1 MSRVYKATGIN
12 LKSMP
17 LGESDRL
24 LTILTR
30 EYGLIRAVAP
40 GARKTKSKFGGRSA
54 LFVVNQLVLNKGR
67 SLDKVSQA
75 ETLASYP
82 GLSRNLATLTASQYL
97 AELTLYQALTDQP
110 QAELLDLLCQQLER
124 LEHALSPQI
133 LPTLVQSI
141 FQLLVWAG
149 VAPQVHTCCR
159 THQPLAP
166 QIDNPAWQVGFSP
179 SEGGTIALSAWTEPQ
194 RAHGSAAQD
203 WTTAERAPTY
213 GGRWPK
219 VGRRPSQPSPLPNGG
234 RRLSALELNLLQQLA
249 QAVLNDAPTSL
260 PWDLALDPIPDPGG
274 GDHQPHPDRTYPL
287 SAWLAV
293 EQALRHYAQYYLER
307 PIRSAD
313 LIEACFTP
321 VSFTAPVTTP

>member
-1 MSRVYKATGIN
+1 MSRVYKATGIT

-30 EYGLIRAVAP
+30 EYGLVRAVAP
-40 GARKTKSKFGGRSA
+40 GARKIKSKLGGRSA

-97 AELTLYQALTDQP
+97 AELTLYQALSDQP

-124 LEHALSPQI
+124 LEQAQSPQI

-141 FQLLVWAG
+141 FQLLAWAG
-149 VAPQVHTCCR
+149 VTPQVHTCCR

-194 RAHGSAAQD
+194 RARGSATQGWA
-203 WTTAERAPTY
+203 TAERAPTY
-213 GGRWPK
+213 GGR
-219 VGRRPSQPSPLPNGG
+219 SQPSFPLSRG
-234 RRLSALELNLLQQLA
+234 RRLGALELDLLQQLA
-249 QAVLNDAPTSL
+249 KAVLNDAPASL
-260 PWDLALDPIPDPGG
+260 LWDLALDPVPDTGG
-274 GDHQPHPDRTYPL
+274 GEHQPHQDRTYPL

-293 EQALRHYAQYYLER
+293 EQALRHYAQHYLER

-321 VSFTAPVTTP
+321 APFTVPVTTP